1 MHNTSSGLLKHLLD
15 LTETALQNSSQHE
28 DIQERLKLVP
38 SFMELHLLAKRLAAK
53 YITAAQR
60 HSLGACMPVCLVGL
74 VDMEPYI
81 AAFTGR
87 AAQRCLRPAC
97 MTAASS
103 QLTTTSH
110 VCGRCGQQR
119 PRRPSSR
126 YNSAWYRHV
135 VGLAQACLH
144 AVWTADCLHPQGSF
158 TLHDMQKDEGPRR
171 ATYKAHVDAALLEW
185 VDLRHMRLH
194 TQASLDAL
202 REARIRWAGNLW
214 QITLQQQLPVA
225 NSSRELLQ

>member
-15 LTETALQNSSQHE
+15 LTETVLRNSSQHE

-38 SFMELHLLAKRLAAK
+38 SFMELHRLAKRLAAK
-53 YITAAQR
+53 DITAAQR

-81 AAFTGR
+81 AAFTRR
-87 AAQRCLRPAC
+87 AAQQCLRPAC

-110 VCGRCGQQR
+110 VCGRLGQQR
-119 PRRPSSR
+119 PHRPSSR
-126 YNSAWYRHV
+126 YISAWYCHV

-144 AVWTADCLHPQGSF
+144 AVWIADCLHP
-158 TLHDMQKDEGPRR
+158 R
-171 ATYKAHVDAALLEW
+171 AASRCLTYK
-185 VDLRHMRLH
+185 R
-194 TQASLDAL
+194 TQALDVPPTKPML
-202 REARIRWAGNLW
+202 M
-214 QITLQQQLPVA
+214 QLCWSGWTFWTCGCTHRPAWTPFV
-225 NSSRELLQ
+225 RQG